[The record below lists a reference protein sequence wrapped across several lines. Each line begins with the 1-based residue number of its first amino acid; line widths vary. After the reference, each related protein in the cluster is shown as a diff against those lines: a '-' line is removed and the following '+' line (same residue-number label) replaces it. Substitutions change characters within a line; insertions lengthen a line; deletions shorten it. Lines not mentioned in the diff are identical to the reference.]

1 MPDIPGLA
9 ALHHRNFRLI
19 WLGQLASALGAN
31 MQAIAIGWHIY
42 QMTDS
47 ALALGFAALFRAVPF
62 MTLSLLGGAF
72 ADSMDRRRL
81 LMLTQGVQMA
91 VSVALA
97 AATIAGIESPW
108 IIYAVALA
116 GGVLQAFDGP
126 ARQALVPNLVPRT
139 DLANA
144 LTLNTLARQAATIV
158 GPGLGG
164 IAIAIVGVGPTY
176 LVNAIGAVA
185 VVAPLVAMS
194 GVAVKP
200 APTPGSNLQRIGDG
214 LKFAWAEP
222 LVLLPLAIDF
232 LTRALGSPRGLLP
245 VFARDIFG
253 VGPEGLG
260 WLAAAAAVG
269 AVAGGF
275 WLGSLRRTRWP
286 VVLMLSAYMFEGLT
300 NAGFAVSPNVVI
312 GWGMLCLGG
321 ICNVGGEVLFATIV
335 QLRTPDHLRGRTTAL
350 TGMFA
355 SGGPQLGHFEVGALA
370 QVIGPI
376 SASVFNGVAAAGVV
390 VAIALMPGL
399 RERIW
404 TRELTD
410 LSVEHDTPAK
420 SPA

>member
-1 MPDIPGLA
+1 MLDIPGLA
-9 ALHHRNFRLI
+9 ALHHRNFRLLWVGQI
-19 WLGQLASALGAN
+19 ASGLGTN

-47 ALALGFAALFRAVPF
+47 ALALGFAAFFRAVPF

-81 LMLTQGVQMA
+81 LMVTQGIQMA

-97 AATIAGIESPW
+97 AATVAGIESPW

-126 ARQALVPNLVPRT
+126 ARQALVPSLVPREM
-139 DLANA
+139 LANA

-164 IAIAIVGVGPTY
+164 VAIAVLGVGPTY
-176 LVNAIGAVA
+176 LVNALGAV
-185 VVAPLVAMS
+185 VVVLALVQIH

-200 APTPGSNLQRIGDG
+200 APSTGSNLQRIGDG
-214 LKFAWAEP
+214 LTFAWSEP

-245 VFARDIFG
+245 VYARDIFG

-286 VVLMLSAYMFEGLT
+286 IVLMLSAYMFEGIT
-300 NAGFAVSPNVVI
+300 NAGFGVSPNIVI
-312 GWGMLCLGG
+312 GWVMLCLGG

-355 SGGPQLGHFEVGALA
+355 SGGPQLGQFQIGVLAEAVGPTTA
-370 QVIGPI
+370 V
-376 SASVFNGVAAAGVV
+376 VFNGLVAAGVV
-390 VAIALMPGL
+390 LAIALLPGL
-399 RERIW
+399 RERLF

-410 LSVEHDTPAK
+410 LSVDRETAPTGR
-420 SPA
+420 